1 MCWAYSAPP
10 GLNRVNWSAQICEGT
25 ALLITLVFM
34 VWNGLVPTNIF
45 WHSGG
50 PEHIQHYLDD
60 FTDLFASY
68 PAAKLKVEQLNLVT
82 QEFFKPFKLLTT
94 CFGNPMFSRK
104 NEFRKFSELFLPIG
118 LFERKNNKILY

>member
-1 MCWAYSAPP
+1 MAALDPSPIPP

-82 QEFFKPFKLLTT
+82 KQFFKLLKLLIVW
-94 CFGNPMFSRK
+94 FHEKRIP
-104 NEFRKFSELFLPIG
+104 KFYRILLTNWII
-118 LFERKNNKILY
+118 LVKEREQ